1 MSDETVGKKY
11 LVVNQ
16 DGFKIIGEPTESFGK
31 VESSIDQGY
40 CPVCNQSAQRT
51 MEDVID
57 DDDEIGYECISCEVE
72 YVEVRHTVGYKNLRK
87 VKYDS
92 LGKVE

>member
-1 MSDETVGKKY
+1 MTVWKKDY
-11 LVVNQ
+11 LLANQ
-16 DGFKIIGEPTESFGK
+16 DGFKMKYKEVDTESFGK

-40 CPVCNQSAQRT
+40 CPVCNQSAQQT
-51 MEDVID
+51 GENVID

-72 YVEVRHTVGYKNLRK
+72 YVEVRHTVGYKNLK
-87 VKYDS
+87 KLKCDS